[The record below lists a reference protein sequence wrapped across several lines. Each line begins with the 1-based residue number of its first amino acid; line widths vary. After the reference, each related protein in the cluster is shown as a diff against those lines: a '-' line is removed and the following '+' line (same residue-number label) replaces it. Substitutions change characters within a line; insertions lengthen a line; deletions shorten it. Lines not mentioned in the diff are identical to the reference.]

1 MRNTK
6 NRIQEQ
12 QNNSDEIS
20 NLILAVITNYDYTIL
35 FVRVY
40 KTLSD
45 LAWPKYKENIIRNNR
60 YDPWEKFLSCLLFSS
75 KVSSL
80 DKGSRQKFDQWFI
93 TNFFHNY
100 YTNHVILITNRYLKW
115 GVYRCT
121 LTSHTSTQGAVFL
134 FATSSAWSSSSES
147 FSSSHLIRLNIRR
160 LNFFTAFGPPST
172 MTILISLY
180 RRAHPVDRAN
190 FGKKKT
196 ITITTKT
203 KKEENQTLPSRLKC
217 RLSHWISLSNDLKP
231 NHWVNLGHRR
241 KFLR

>member
-45 LAWPKYKENIIRNNR
+45 LAWPKYKENMIQNNR
-60 YDPWEKFLSCLLFSS
+60 YDPWEKFLSCLLFPS

-93 TNFFHNY
+93 TNLFHNY

-180 RRAHPVDRAN
+180 RRAHPVYRA
-190 FGKKKT
+190 K
-196 ITITTKT
+196 
-203 KKEENQTLPSRLKC
+203 LRLKK
-217 RLSHWISLSNDLKP
+217 NNNNNNK
-231 NHWVNLGHRR
+231 NKKRR
-241 KFLR
+241 ESDITQPP